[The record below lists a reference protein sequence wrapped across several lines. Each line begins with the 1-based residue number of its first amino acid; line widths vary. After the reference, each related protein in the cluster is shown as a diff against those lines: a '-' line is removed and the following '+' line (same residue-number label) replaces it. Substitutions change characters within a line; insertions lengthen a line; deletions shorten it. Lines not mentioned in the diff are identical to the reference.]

1 MKNFG
6 YSDEQYGLFRKCAL
20 NTLFGFAIMYAFF
33 YNGRMNMGLSLASM
47 TDELHI
53 STAQAGAITSSLFW
67 CYGFGHLFSGRLG
80 EIFGN
85 KRFIIMGI
93 VLSILL
99 NVAISFQTS
108 PMTIALFWG
117 LNGFAQAMVFSPGI
131 ALSAKWWPK
140 SKRGFA
146 SGIITGFAGL
156 AQISAWLC
164 ILAAFAFQPE
174 LGWRA
179 AFRLPMLPML
189 LFGLVFLFM
198 AKEEPSAVGLPA
210 YREDDPEAA
219 ALEEERN
226 RILAEKGKLYPYI
239 SLIKNPKMVLFM
251 FIIAIIGI
259 ARYGLITWIPLYY
272 VKVMDMNIKSGI
284 FNSIVLP
291 IGMAAGYFLMPILS
305 DKLFK
310 SRREPPLIICSVCA
324 AASIWIFPQLRDI
337 HMAAACLL
345 IVGFFSALN
354 GLVWA
359 FAADIGTRAFAG
371 TATGMLDWAAYMG
384 AAIQSILFG
393 AIIDSTGNWNYLFF
407 TLSILFLLM
416 VTLALASTRIRSGS
430 ASPVSK

>member
-6 YSDEQYGLFRKCAL
+6 YSGEQYGIFRKYAL

-47 TDELHI
+47 TSELHI

-85 KRFIIMGI
+85 KRFILVG
-93 VLSILL
+93 ILL
-99 NVAISFQTS
+99 SVLLNLVISFQTS
-108 PMTIALFWG
+108 PAVIAVFWG

-140 SKRGFA
+140 SRRGFA
-146 SGIITGFAGL
+146 SGIITGFAGI

-164 ILAAFAFQPE
+164 ILAAFALQPD

-179 AFRLPMLPML
+179 AFRLPMIPMFV
-189 LFGLVFLFM
+189 FGLFFLFL
-198 AKEEPSAVGLPA
+198 AKEEPSTVGLPD
-210 YREDDPEAA
+210 YQEEDPEAT
-219 ALEEERN
+219 ALEAERN
-226 RILAEKGKLYPYI
+226 RFLAEKGKLYPYI
-239 SLIKNPKMVLFM
+239 SLFKNPKMILFM

-259 ARYGLITWIPLYY
+259 ARYGLITWLPLYY

-284 FNSIVLP
+284 FNSVVLP
-291 IGMAAGYFLMPILS
+291 IGMAVGYFLMPILS
-305 DKLFK
+305 DKIFK

-324 AASIWIFPQLRDI
+324 AVAIWIFPYLRDI
-337 HMAAACLL
+337 HIAAACLL
-345 IVGFFSALN
+345 LVGFFSAIN

-393 AIIDSTGNWNYLFF
+393 AIIDSTGNWDYLFF
-407 TLSILFLLM
+407 TLSILFLIT
-416 VTLALASTRIRSGS
+416 VSLALVSTKIRPR
-430 ASPVSK
+430 AA

>member
-6 YSDEQYGLFRKCAL
+6 YSEEQYVKFHKYAMGS
-20 NTLFGFAIMYAFF
+20 LFGFAIMYAFF

-47 TDELHI
+47 TSDLQI

-67 CYGFGHLFSGRLG
+67 CYGFGHLFAGRLG

-85 KRFIIMGI
+85 KRFIALGI
-93 VLSILL
+93 ALSVLL
-99 NVAISFQTS
+99 NLAIGFQTS
-108 PMTIALFWG
+108 PLMIALFWG

-140 SKRGFA
+140 SRRGFS

-164 ILAAFAFQPE
+164 ILAAFALEPDI
-174 LGWRA
+174 GWRA
-179 AFRLPMLPML
+179 AFRLPMVPML
-189 LFGLVFLFM
+189 LFGLVFLFLT
-198 AKEEPSAVGLPA
+198 KEEPSVVGLPN
-210 YREDDPEAA
+210 YQEDDPEAA
-219 ALEEERN
+219 ALETERN
-226 RILAEKGKLYPYI
+226 RILAEKGKLYPYV
-239 SLIKNPKMVLFM
+239 SLIKNPKMILFM
-251 FIIAIIGI
+251 FIIAIVGI

-272 VKVMDMNIKSGI
+272 VKVLEMNIKSGI

-291 IGMAAGYFLMPILS
+291 IGMAAGYFLMSILS

-310 SRREPPLIICSVCA
+310 SRREPPLIICGVCA
-324 AASIWIFPQLRDI
+324 AVAIWIFPYLTDI
-337 HMAAACLL
+337 HVAAAGLL
-345 IVGFFSALN
+345 IVGFFSAIN
-354 GLVWA
+354 GLIWA

-393 AIIDSTGNWNYLFF
+393 AILDATGNWNYLFF
-407 TLSILFLLM
+407 TLSILFLVM
-416 VTLALASTRIRSGS
+416 VLLALASTRVKSGT
-430 ASPVSK
+430 V